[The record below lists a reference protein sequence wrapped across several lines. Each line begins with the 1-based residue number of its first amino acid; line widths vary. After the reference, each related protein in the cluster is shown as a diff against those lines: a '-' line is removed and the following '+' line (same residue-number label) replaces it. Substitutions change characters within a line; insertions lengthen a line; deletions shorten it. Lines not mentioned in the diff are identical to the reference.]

1 MPGPDHQSD
10 SSSAATV
17 GISSPSDR
25 SRWLSTGPVLLTSL
39 LLLVTLLGLLH
50 IEQYPTLS
58 PYDEIQHLDT
68 LEKSSRFVFVGRGE
82 RLSQTTMRE
91 TACHGADFVWEFDTC
106 DAETYDSAAFPWDGW
121 NTAYTA
127 SPFYYTVTGVAGRAV
142 DFATPGIDSLLTAS
156 RIIGL
161 AWALAATAFV
171 WLLLG
176 EFSIPYWVRFFT
188 ILLIVTAPTVLHLS
202 SIVNPDITG
211 VVGGAAIAWLT
222 LRWERGA
229 SPAWLLVVA
238 GTLAVLG
245 KPLNA
250 VAVAV
255 MVTYLVI
262 RYLLQRFGAEHKPL
276 PFPTWGVGALLG
288 AMLLGAVPWVIVQG
302 ALASAPT
309 SEVPMIIQFSGA
321 PLTWADVTSQIN
333 AVVSPLRNPYVPAF
347 IAGPLTMLIV
357 AISDLFMIG
366 GNIGVSLLSRDRRA
380 SVLATTTLTAALLL
394 GPTIVVFVF
403 VTLDGMVFPTT
414 VRYGLP
420 LLPMFA
426 VGLAVAAGSK
436 LPGRI
441 ALGVLATASL
451 AVASTEMIGLM

>member
-10 SSSAATV
+10 SNPAATV
-17 GISSPSDR
+17 GATSPSDR

-39 LLLVTLLGLLH
+39 LLLVTLVGLLH

-58 PYDEIQHLDT
+58 PYDEIQHFDT
-68 LEKSSRFVFVGRGE
+68 LEKNSRFVFIGRGE
-82 RLSQTTMRE
+82 RLSQTAMRE
-91 TACHGADFVWEFDTC
+91 TACHGADFGWNFDTC
-106 DAETYDSAAFPWDGW
+106 DAESFDSATYPWEGW
-121 NTAYTA
+121 NTAHTA
-127 SPFYYTVTGVAGRAV
+127 SPLYYTVTGIAGRFV
-142 DFATPGIDSLLTAS
+142 DTVTPGIDSLLTAS

-161 AWALAATAFV
+161 AWALAATLLV

-176 EFSIPYWVRFFT
+176 EFAIPYGIRFFT
-188 ILLIVTAPTVLHLS
+188 ILLIMTAPTVLHMA

-229 SPAWLLVVA
+229 SPAWLLIVVA
-238 GTLAVLG
+238 TLAVLG

-262 RYLLQRFGAEHKPL
+262 RYLLDRFGAKHKL
-276 PFPTWGVGALLG
+276 SPFPTSGVAALVVG
-288 AMLLGAVPWVIVQG
+288 MLLGAVPWMIAQG
-302 ALASAPT
+302 ALATAPT

-321 PLTWADVTSQIN
+321 SLSWADVTSQIN

-357 AISDLFMIG
+357 VLSDVFMIG
-366 GNIGVSLLSRDRRA
+366 GNVGVALLGRDRRA

-420 LLPMFA
+420 LLPLFA
-426 VGLAVAAGSK
+426 VGLAVAAAEK

-441 ALGVLATASL
+441 VLGVLATTSL
-451 AVASTEMIGLM
+451 VVVSVEMFGFM